1 MDREQER
8 MVVDS
13 GDAGVRSN
21 QEIMV
26 ISFSIHNPSSLSLF
40 EQQSTVTEQVDE
52 LSSSSATCLPRG

>member
-52 LSSSSATCLPRG
+52 LSSSSVTCLPRG